1 MFRDTNP
8 SAGPTNTGQ
17 SSVKTNLSNVV
28 SRNKADLTDKDDVDR
43 IITKD
48 LDIVFQVAAHTD
60 TNYDDRR
67 LFEENT
73 ETITEAC
80 RSDNEAYQRVR
91 RRSTIRRGRGAATP
105 SVGCFCST
113 VE

>member
-1 MFRDTNP
+1 
-8 SAGPTNTGQ
+8 
-17 SSVKTNLSNVV
+17 VKTNLSNVV

-80 RSDNEAYQRVR
+80 RSDNEAY
-91 RRSTIRRGRGAATP
+91 
-105 SVGCFCST
+105 
-113 VE
+113 